1 MPIAS
6 GKHKPLSILVIADCP
21 DDVELLEEVFIEIDE
36 VRFSRDWLRPV
47 ERVYSVDPGEAFA
60 TATSHFFDAALL
72 DLNLGGGCEALALF
86 HRLREKVPRLPIL
99 VLAGI
104 DEEALAISLVR
115 QGAQDCVLKA
125 ELDCIPFARMLSCAV
140 GRQRI
145 DDGRRS
151 QSLVDEFTG
160 MWNER
165 GFALVAQ
172 SHLGLAA
179 QCGLAVLVASAE
191 LPLKSNHVEDLDVLE
206 AAEAFRAVLPESAL
220 TARLGGTR
228 FAAMVVAIDQAG
240 TGKARSTLAGR
251 MEVHWTTL
259 CPQVGL
265 DTSMAGALQ
274 ALCENVGVAPRAGRH
289 L

>member
-1 MPIAS
+1 MPFAS

-21 DDVELLEEVFIEIDE
+21 DDVELLEEVFLEIDE

-47 ERVYSVDPGEAFA
+47 ERVYSVDHGEALS
-60 TATSHFFDAALL
+60 TAASHSFDAALL

-86 HRLREKVPRLPIL
+86 HRLREKVPQLPVL

-165 GFALVAQ
+165 GFALVAR

-191 LPLKSNHVEDLDVLE
+191 LPSRSNHVEDLDVLE
-206 AAEAFRAVLPESAL
+206 AAEAFRSVLPESAL
-220 TARLGGTR
+220 TARLGVAR

-240 TGKARSTLAGR
+240 AGKARSTLAGR

-259 CPQVGL
+259 CPRLGM
-265 DTSMAGALQ
+265 DTSMGVALE